1 MSLWGLA
8 GPAILTMMTRR
19 VSVSEQGQLQG
30 ALTSLTGIANM
41 IGPAIFA
48 VVFAYSIGAGRD
60 WNLPGAAFLLA
71 GLMLLAAAFVSWHA
85 TRPR

>member
-1 MSLWGLA
+1 
-8 GPAILTMMTRR
+8 
-19 VSVSEQGQLQG
+19 
-30 ALTSLTGIANM
+30 M